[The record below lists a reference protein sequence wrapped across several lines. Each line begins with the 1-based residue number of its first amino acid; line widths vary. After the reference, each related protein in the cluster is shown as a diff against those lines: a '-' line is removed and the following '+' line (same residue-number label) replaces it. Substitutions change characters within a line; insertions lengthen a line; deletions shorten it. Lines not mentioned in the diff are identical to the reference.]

1 MTKTEL
7 NNLNNLLINEV
18 RAYIETD
25 IEGIFDRIKTYKNVY
40 SALNI
45 EHEYHK
51 VINKNYLNY
60 INLDFYSKEKIKDI
74 IEILEDHKIKI
85 HENILIDGLDSFCG
99 YLSELV
105 WDIKIDIKDK
115 VKLENELLKIA

>member
-85 HENILIDGLDSFCG
+85 YENILIDGLDSFCG